1 MSCSLPDSGE
11 EDSPVET
18 AEGSP
23 SGGVMNE
30 IMLLVDVEDPDAPD
44 WNEALK
50 SADRNKWLEGAKAE
64 LNSLHKMGV
73 YKLVSR
79 SEVPTN
85 CSVLHGKFVC
95 RLKRNKLGVP
105 V

>member
-50 SADRNKWLEGAKAE
+50 SADRNNGWKEQKQ
-64 LNSLHKMGV
+64 SLTACTRW
-73 YKLVSR
+73 VST
-79 SEVPTN
+79 SLSHT
-85 CSVLHGKFVC
+85 
-95 RLKRNKLGVP
+95 LKSQLTAVSCTESLSAD
-105 V
+105 

>member
-1 MSCSLPDSGE
+1 M
-11 EDSPVET
+11 ET

-23 SGGVMNE
+23 PGGVTNE

-44 WNEALK
+44 WNEAPK
-50 SADRNKWLEGAKAE
+50 SADRDKWLEGAKAE

-95 RLKRNKLGVP
+95 
-105 V
+105 